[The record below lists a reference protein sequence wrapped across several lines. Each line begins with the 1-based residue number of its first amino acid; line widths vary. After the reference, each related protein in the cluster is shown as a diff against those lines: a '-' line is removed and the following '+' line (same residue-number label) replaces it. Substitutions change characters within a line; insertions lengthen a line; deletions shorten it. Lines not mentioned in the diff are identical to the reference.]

1 MGIFAPRAGAASSTR
16 PEARAA
22 ELTQTQLAALPPEF
36 EAVGE
41 ALASGSGALA
51 EAYAVLGHRL
61 AAEGVSLDEALSGL
75 DTTFRAVLGTAPT
88 YDDTRALSVAW
99 SESILSYL
107 HRLSCEDPVTGLAT
121 MAHLQSRLA
130 ELYRAEAPRGP
141 VTDSHALVVLDVG
154 PPTTGEAVAA
164 AAVLTE
170 DLGVA
175 RAAEAIRTA
184 FAGQETIARLTRHRL
199 TVLVPR
205 DERLGQRVAL
215 LRRLLT
221 HAEPAAARVW
231 IEGLPRTRDAA
242 AATLSEL
249 ARL

>member
-1 MGIFAPRAGAASSTR
+1 VGIFARRAGAASSTR

-22 ELTQTQLAALPPEF
+22 ELTQTLLAALPPEF

-61 AAEGVSLDEALSGL
+61 AVDGISLDEALSGL
-75 DTTFRAVLGTAPT
+75 DTTFRVVLGTPPT
-88 YDDTRALSVAW
+88 FDDTRALSVAW
-99 SESILSYL
+99 SESILDYL

-130 ELYRAEAPRGP
+130 ELYRAQAAHGP
-141 VTDSHALVVLDVG
+141 VSDSHALVVLDVG
-154 PPTTGEAVAA
+154 PPTDGETVGAV
-164 AAVLTE
+164 VLTE

-184 FAGQETIARLTRHRL
+184 FAGQETIGRLTRHRL
-199 TVLVPR
+199 TVLAPR

-221 HAEPAAARVW
+221 RTEPAAARVW
-231 IEGLPRTRDAA
+231 IEGLPRTPDAA